1 MKSSFFFIKR
11 ASIKQTS
18 FWAASLLAGVLIG
31 LNPSAVA
38 KPITVTAIGHNS
50 EARYINAPYLPYA
63 NPMAPKGGTLSL
75 SALGTFNSANPWMT
89 TGLAMSGTDYMYDTL
104 LTGSL
109 NESFVMYP
117 QLAEKVTYDPE
128 DTSWIIYHIN
138 PKAKFWDGSPVTGN
152 DVKAT
157 FDAYLN
163 KGLMQVRSYLSGVDK
178 VEVIDKYRVKFHF
191 KSAENKEILLTVGQ
205 FPVFKQSSIEKD
217 FEKLSLTPLMGS
229 GPYQLYAVE
238 QGRSV
243 TYKRDPNYWGQ
254 QVMANKGRF
263 NFDYIKYI
271 YYGSDEIA
279 LEGFKVGQYHFRQ
292 ESSARKWT
300 TAYNFPAAKAGM
312 IKKEAIVTK
321 NPVPMQ
327 ALVMNLRHKIF
338 SDIRVRQAMTEAF
351 DFELM
356 NNTLFYNQYERLN
369 SYFHGSE
376 LAATGTP
383 NAEEYAVLK
392 PLLPKLDPIQRQAAV
407 ADWHL
412 PKSDGK
418 GYNRQALLSARKKL
432 LQAGFYYKDMALY
445 QPDGHRAKF
454 EILIADDKMT
464 RVLLPYVRNLKKL
477 GFDASI
483 RQVDSPQYLE
493 RLRRFDYDMIIA
505 GFPQS
510 TSPGS
515 EQSYMWGSQAAEEQG
530 NQNYSGI
537 KNEAIDAVIS
547 KLIKADNREEIVL
560 YTKVLDRLLRAGY
573 YMVPMYGSTSTRV
586 VYWDKYRHNQTLPD
600 NALGIDYWWV
610 DKSADSIIAKY
621 LK

>member
-1 MKSSFFFIKR
+1 MRFRILTLSSKPFF
-11 ASIKQTS
+11 AT
-18 FWAASLLAGVLIG
+18 LMLAGILTSLSPNVI
-31 LNPSAVA
+31 A
-38 KPITVTAIGHNS
+38 KPVTVTAMGHNS
-50 EARYINAPYLPYA
+50 DADYINAAYLPYA
-63 NPMAPKGGTLSL
+63 NPRAPKGGVFSQ

-89 TGLAMSGTDYMYDTL
+89 TGVAMRGTEYLYDTL

-117 QLAEKVTYDPE
+117 QLAEKMTYDPE

-138 PKAKFWDGSPVTGN
+138 PKAKFWNGTEVTSA
-152 DVKAT
+152 DVVAT
-157 FDAYLN
+157 YDALLH
-163 KGLMQVRSYLSGVDK
+163 KGLMQVRSYLSGIDK
-178 VEVIDKYRVKFHF
+178 VEAVDKYRVKFSF
-191 KSAENKEILLTVGQ
+191 KSDDNKEILLTVGQ
-205 FPVFKQSSIEKD
+205 FPIFEKTSIEKD

-229 GPYQLYAVE
+229 GPYQLADVE

-254 QVMANKGRF
+254 QVMANIGRY
-263 NFDYIKYI
+263 NFDFIKYI

-279 LEGFKVGQYHFRQ
+279 LEGFKVGQFHFRQ
-292 ESSARKWT
+292 ESSARKWA

-321 NPVPMQ
+321 NPVMMQ
-327 ALVMNLRHKIF
+327 ALVMNLRHKVFQNIL
-338 SDIRVRQAMTEAF
+338 VRQALTEAF

-356 NNTLFYNQYERLN
+356 NKTLFYNQYERLE

-383 NAEEYAVLK
+383 SEAEYKVLQ
-392 PLLPKLDPIQRQAAV
+392 PLLPKLEPVQRQAAL
-407 ADWHL
+407 AEWQL
-412 PKSDGK
+412 TKSDGK
-418 GYNRQALLSARKKL
+418 GYHRQALLSARKKL
-432 LQAGFYYKDMALY
+432 LQAGFYYQDMKLY
-445 QPDGHRAKF
+445 QADGERAQF
-454 EILIADDKMT
+454 EILITDNKMS

-477 GFDASI
+477 GFEVSI
-483 RQVDSPQYLE
+483 RQVDNPQYLE
-493 RLRRFDYDMIIA
+493 RLRSFDYDMIVA

-515 EQSYMWGSQAAEEQG
+515 EQSYMWGSKAAEEQG

-537 KNEAIDAVIS
+537 KNEAIDTVIE
-547 KLIKADNREEIVL
+547 KLINAENREDIVL

-573 YMVPMYGSTSTRV
+573 YMVPMYGSSSTRV
-586 VYWDKYRHNQTLPD
+586 VYWDKYRHKQQLPD
-600 NALGIDYWWV
+600 HAVGIDYWWV
-610 DKSADSIIAKY
+610 DKSADSIIADY